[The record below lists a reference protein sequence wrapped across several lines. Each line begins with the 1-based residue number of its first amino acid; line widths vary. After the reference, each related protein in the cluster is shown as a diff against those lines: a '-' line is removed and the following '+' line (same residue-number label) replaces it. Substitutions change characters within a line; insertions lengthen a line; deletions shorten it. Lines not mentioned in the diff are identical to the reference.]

1 LWLKLQQFK
10 IKVLYPVK
18 AIFYFSF
25 KSQGSPFKQLIFLS
39 TFVEIYSFYF
49 ILRTADIIVLGA
61 GPAGLFTAIHCKGKK
76 VLVLEKNAT
85 PGKKLLISGTGRC
98 NITHDCKLSDF
109 YGHYGPNYH
118 FLKTALNS
126 FTNSDLISFF
136 NKNGLQT
143 VIDKNGKV
151 FPASQKAQ
159 DVLQVL
165 VNLCD
170 KNKVEIAYNQKVTK
184 VDKAN
189 GIFIVHTES
198 GIFSSHFLVIATG
211 GMSYPTTGSTG
222 DGYHFAK
229 QLGHSIQP
237 PKPSLSPV
245 FIKDYLMASISGVSV
260 QNKMLYLYRGDK
272 KIAEHIGDIGFTH
285 KGLSGPGILDF
296 SRQILSGDVL
306 KMNLID
312 IKPDD
317 FRGELIAAS
326 ASYGKIA
333 LQTYLKKFDLPR
345 SLLLLILQSISIEA
359 EIRIADVTKIQRN
372 KLVAAF
378 CEFPFVVDKVG
389 GFNMAMVTAGGVN
402 LNEVNPKTMESRL
415 VPGLY
420 YAGEVLDID
429 GDTGGYNLQ
438 AAFSMGFLVGKVL
451 SGT

>member
-1 LWLKLQQFK
+1 ML
-10 IKVLYPVK
+10 
-18 AIFYFSF
+18 
-25 KSQGSPFKQLIFLS
+25 
-39 TFVEIYSFYF
+39 
-49 ILRTADIIVLGA
+49 TADIIVLGA
-61 GPAGLFTAIHCKGKK
+61 GPAGLFTAINCKGKK

-109 YGHYGPNYH
+109 YEHYGANYR
-118 FLKTALNS
+118 FLKTALNG

-136 NKNGLQT
+136 NNNGLKT
-143 VIDKNGKV
+143 VVDKNGKV
-151 FPASQKAQ
+151 FPATQKAG

-165 VNLCD
+165 VSSCN
-170 KNKVEIAYNQKVTK
+170 KNRIEVSYNQKIIK
-184 VDKAN
+184 IEKAD
-189 GIFIVHTES
+189 GLFFVHTDF
-198 GIFSSHFLVIATG
+198 GVFSSAFLMIATG

-245 FIKDYLMASISGVSV
+245 FIKDYAMACISGVSV
-260 QNKMLYLYRGDK
+260 QGKLLYLYRGEK
-272 KIAEHIGDIGFTH
+272 KIAEHIGDVGFTH

-306 KMNLID
+306 KLNLID
-312 IKPDD
+312 LKPDD
-317 FRGELIAAS
+317 FRSELIS
-326 ASYGKIA
+326 SSTSQGKIA

-345 SLLLLILQSISIEA
+345 SLLLLVLQTISVEP
-359 EIRIADVTKIQRN
+359 EIRIADITKLQRN
-372 KLVAAF
+372 KLVTAL
-378 CEFPFVVDKVG
+378 CEFPFVVEKVG

-420 YAGEVLDID
+420 FAGEVLDID

-438 AAFSMGFLVGKVL
+438 AAFSTGYLAGKAV
-451 SGT
+451 SEAK